1 MCLADRSRWSKY
13 EPLPLPAG
21 IRNDFPALAESI
33 RLTARGEVAD
43 ARAVIAETK
52 GSPAVR
58 DWYIKHGQQSGF
70 CRWTASAKGAK
81 QPGGGQRDRLA
92 YPRRAVERQV
102 FKANHHHC
110 VYCQPPVISGEM
122 LKAFRTIVGPS
133 IFGMGTSNAETHGL
147 VFAHRAVAD
156 HLDPRSNGGRTD
168 LENLVTAC
176 YACNFGKAQFTLA
189 EIGLEQPRA
198 SIEAGWDGLESLR
211 NELSARARADAKA
224 R

>member
-1 MCLADRSRWSKY
+1 MPRHRLKNFSDLSFLQKIDKPRFMAPLLRPHKDYFSRQALELA
-13 EPLPLPAG
+13 
-21 IRNDFPALAESI
+21 
-33 RLTARGEVAD
+33 RLVNSD
-43 ARAVIAETK
+43 ACDK
-52 GSPAVR
+52 
-58 DWYIKHGQQSGF
+58 Q
-70 CRWTASAKGAK
+70 AKGAK
-81 QPGGGQRDRLA
+81 QPGRGQRDRLA

-110 VYCQPPVISGEM
+110 VYCQRPVISGEM